1 MIPPYFLPCRNHA
14 AGEFCSLAMD
24 ASQKKQLP
32 FISILV
38 MGYNQA
44 AYMEACADSV
54 LAQQYD
60 GPLEIIFCDDCSTD
74 NTFAVM
80 EQKAAAYRG
89 PHRVITH
96 RCPVNGKV
104 AVNMN
109 VAVSLSHG
117 DWLMRVDGDDIL
129 HPDRT
134 RLTALAI
141 MLHPEATAISGK
153 LIPFEHTPP
162 LASNPP
168 DDSLNYLVVDKT
180 QLSPNR
186 KPSGFEWWGCMMT
199 LSRRIF
205 TEFGDLPACC
215 NVLDDTMFASRA
227 LMLGQFVII
236 RNGILLYY
244 RRHAN
249 NISSEA
255 PPKTR
260 QSVLQ
265 IMRQE
270 KASRHYYHRG
280 IPSHAP
286 ILHELEQY
294 TATHPECQGLLDF
307 FRARFTALR
316 KLALYWEM
324 SWTERLKL
332 ANIPGS
338 FLRKLPHA
346 FSTLCPF
353 TYAIS
358 RWLKQK

>member
-1 MIPPYFLPCRNHA
+1 
-14 AGEFCSLAMD
+14 
-24 ASQKKQLP
+24 
-32 FISILV
+32 

-80 EQKAAAYRG
+80 ERKAAAYKG
-89 PHRVITH
+89 PHRVVVH
-96 RCPVNGKV
+96 RCPVNAKV

-141 MLHPEATAISGK
+141 MRHPQATAISGK
-153 LIPFEHTPP
+153 LIPFEHTPTP
-162 LASNPP
+162 ENNPT
-168 DDSLNYLVVDKT
+168 DDELDYLVVDKT
-180 QLSPNR
+180 QLR
-186 KPSGFEWWGCMMT
+186 AHKKPGALEWWGCMMT
-199 LSRRIF
+199 MSRRIF
-205 TEFGDLPACC
+205 TEFGDLPAEC
-215 NVLDDTMFASRA
+215 NVLDDTMFAARA

-249 NISSEA
+249 NISSDSD
-255 PPKTR
+255 THSR
-260 QSVLQ
+260 QSIWQ
-265 IMRQE
+265 ILRKDKAMRL
-270 KASRHYYHRG
+270 YYKRG

-286 ILHELEQY
+286 ILAELEKH
-294 TATHPECQGLLDF
+294 TAAHPDTQSLLDY
-307 FRARFTALR
+307 FRTRFTTLR
-316 KLALYWEM
+316 QQALYWEIGW
-324 SWTERLKL
+324 SERLKL
-332 ANIPGS
+332 AKIKGS
-338 FLRKLPHA
+338 FLRKIPHA
-346 FSTLCPF
+346 FTTFCPL
-353 TYAIS
+353 THAIS
-358 RWLKQK
+358 RWIRQ